1 MNYTVGESG
10 SLALTYERVDPN
22 YKTLGGLFFTNDFEN
37 LTISAQHQGAVNMS
51 FTTGVQRD
59 DIADKKRSST
69 GRMVIAGTMA
79 FKMGEKM
86 DISTNYSNF
95 QSYSFIQTGFER
107 INRLTALDNLDTLSY
122 TQLAQNASLN
132 VAYKIGQTEK
142 KTQALTASINFM
154 ESAKAENTA
163 VQQNNATRFIN
174 GLCNYTVSWTPQSL
188 SVATGVNY
196 AINYAPNG
204 TTVTIG
210 PTLSAAKP
218 FFNKLVM
225 GNAAWAY
232 NQSRSQ
238 GRQSRVT
245 TLSIGAS
252 TTVKKKHN
260 ITFNLVG
267 QIQRT
272 LIAKPNINVTATA
285 GYSYSF

>member
-1 MNYTVGESG
+1 MILRCICLLLTCLPFGKLLAQSVDFGTIKDDVQKRLKAKPFEISGGASLNAIYTEG
-10 SLALTYERVDPN
+10 SQPTAQPFTYVA
-22 YKTLGGLFFTNDFEN
+22 
-37 LTISAQHQGAVNMS
+37 SANV
-51 FTTGVQRD
+51 V
-59 DIADKKRSST
+59 
-69 GRMVIAGTMA
+69 
-79 FKMGEKM
+79 

-163 VQQNNATRFIN
+163 VQQNNATQFIN

-196 AINYAPNG
+196 AVNYAPNG

-272 LIAKPNINVTATA
+272 LIAKPNINITATA